1 VPDFAGSTNPATE
14 EFFSVTPAKTNA
26 RAPLPGYRRQATQ
39 KRGNP
44 MRLASTAVLAVL
56 IALTM
61 ASCSGVSGGGCVA
74 NCSSGGTV
82 SLVLTATPPA
92 PASGLSIEAFT
103 AAISGITLVPSSGSA
118 QVSLNLNS
126 TAYIAEFNR
135 VTSDSTLLAL
145 NVAVPS
151 GSYDAMT
158 VTFSAPRV
166 TFCTQPNPGV
176 QGCANLTLAA
186 VTGAPGSVNF
196 PTNLTVTDGGLTGMV
211 LNVNLDNALTEAG
224 QTVTGVD
231 LTAANTFSAATLPPA
246 SFATNLAAGQLSHLD
261 DILGLVTGATSNSIT
276 IQTSTRGSVTATTN
290 ASTVYHCAA
299 QNSSCVATN
308 QVAVMD
314 AVLNSDGTITAT
326 LFEPVVDS
334 GDLIEG
340 VVTSVPSTVNNTFT
354 LVATD
359 SVFAPSNSVLNG
371 ALNIG
376 DQMVVTL
383 AAPVQPFVIVDKGL
397 GPTLPANAFEN
408 ATSVSAVQPGM
419 TVLFPVTAYTAQSG
433 GAPGAASTVS
443 FALRFSRVT
452 TTMATATSP
461 DFSITGTAVPP
472 LFGISSNQQVRTTSG
487 RLSLDGAPTVTAIP
501 VGKTISTSALYL
513 GPTFNP
519 AFAAQSVRTH

>member
-1 VPDFAGSTNPATE
+1 
-14 EFFSVTPAKTNA
+14 
-26 RAPLPGYRRQATQ
+26 
-39 KRGNP
+39 

-56 IALTM
+56 IGFTM
-61 ASCSGVSGGGCVA
+61 ASCSGQPGGGCIA

-82 SLVLTATPPA
+82 SLVLTATPP
-92 PASGLSIEAFT
+92 PPTSGLSIEAFT
-103 AAISGITLVPSSGSA
+103 ATITGITLVPSSGTTP
-118 QVSLNLNS
+118 VVTLNLNS
-126 TAYIAEFNR
+126 TTYIAEFNR

-145 NVAVPS
+145 NVSIPS
-151 GSYDAMT
+151 GSYNAMT
-158 VTFSAPRV
+158 VTFSAPKV

-186 VTGAPGSVNF
+186 ITGTPSSVNF
-196 PTNLTVTDGGLTGMV
+196 STNLTVSDGGLTGIV
-211 LNVNLDNALTEAG
+211 LNVNLGNALTQTG

-231 LTAANTFSAATLPPA
+231 LTVANTFSAAILPPA
-246 SFATNLAAGQLSHLD
+246 SSATDLASGQLSHLD
-261 DILGLVTGATSNSIT
+261 DIMGLVTGATSNSIT
-276 IQTSTRGSVTATTN
+276 LQTSTRGSVTANTN
-290 ASTVYHCAA
+290 SSTVYQCAA
-299 QNSSCVATN
+299 QDSSCVQTS

-314 AVLNSDGTITAT
+314 TVLNSDGTITAT
-326 LFEPVVDS
+326 FFQPIVDS

-340 VVTSVPSTVNNTFT
+340 VVTSVPDTVSNTFT

-383 AAPVQPFVIVDKGL
+383 AGTVQPFVIVDKGL
-397 GPTLPANAFEN
+397 GPTLPVSAFEH
-408 ATSVSAVQPGM
+408 ATSLSAIQPGM
-419 TVLFPVTAYTAQSG
+419 TVLFPVTAYTAQSSG
-433 GAPGAASTVS
+433 TPGAASTVS

-452 TTMATATSP
+452 TTMAAATSP

-472 LFGISSNQQVRTTSG
+472 FFGISSNQQARTTAG
-487 RLSLDGAPTVTAIP
+487 RLSLDGAQTVTAIP

-513 GPTFNP
+513 GTTSSP